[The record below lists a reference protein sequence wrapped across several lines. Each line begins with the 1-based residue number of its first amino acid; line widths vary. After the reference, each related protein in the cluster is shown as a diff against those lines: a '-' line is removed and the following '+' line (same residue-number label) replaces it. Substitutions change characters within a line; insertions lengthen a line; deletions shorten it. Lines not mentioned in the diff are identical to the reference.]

1 MRILEVTESFA
12 TGTMEVVR
20 TVAEGATREGHRVA
34 IAYGERPETPSRLR
48 QQVGADVDL
57 IPLPW
62 TGRSVAAQLR
72 TARELRRLCRRWAP
86 DVIHLHSSFAGFV
99 GSLGVASFG
108 PTIYTPHCYSFLG
121 AGSKARR
128 ALYRLAERV
137 IALRVT
143 VVGAVSEHEAALATS
158 LGASNVQVIPNGIP
172 EIDRPASS
180 TRLSRAASPPKVV
193 AAGRIVPQRRPA
205 STARILRSVAP
216 FADVCWIGGPGPDP
230 RLAQSVEDLGIPVT
244 GWVSREEAV
253 RRLSE
258 ATVLLNWSAWDSH
271 PLSVLEAMALDVLVV
286 GSDIEAHRELLG
298 ANQLAATEEEAVN
311 RVCAILNDETERRMM
326 LEDQRRR
333 AARFGSSRM
342 VRDWLR
348 VYRALSDRAT
358 RRLIDGGRVSLAHPS
373 RA

>member
-20 TVAEGATREGHRVA
+20 AVAEGATREGHRVA
-34 IAYGERPETPSRLR
+34 IAYGKRPETPSRLR
-48 QQVGADVDL
+48 EQVGADVDL
-57 IPLPW
+57 IALPW
-62 TGRSVAAQLR
+62 TRRSVAAQVR
-72 TARELRRLCRRWAP
+72 AVRELRQLCRRWSP

-99 GSLGVASFG
+99 GALGVASFG

-121 AGSKARR
+121 ASSETRR

-137 IALRVT
+137 IAMRVT
-143 VVGAVSEHEAALATS
+143 EVGAVSEHEARLAKS
-158 LGASNVQVIPNGIP
+158 VGASTVHVIPNGIP

-180 TRLSRAASPPKVV
+180 TRSSRAASPPKVV
-193 AAGRIVPQRRPA
+193 AAGRIVPQRRPV
-205 STARILRSVAP
+205 STARILRSISP

-230 RLAQSVEDLGIPVT
+230 RLAEFVQDLGITVT

-271 PLSVLEAMALDVLVV
+271 PLSVLEAMAFDVLVI
-286 GSDIEAHRELLG
+286 GSDIEANRELLG
-298 ANQLAATEEEAVN
+298 MNQVVATEEEAIHLI
-311 RVCAILNDETERRMM
+311 RSILSDERERRMM

-333 AARFGSSRM
+333 AGRFGSTRM
-342 VRDWLR
+342 VRDWLH
-348 VYRALSDRAT
+348 VYQAVLEPAT
-358 RRLIDGGRVSLAHPS
+358 TSLKGDQVAVPVH
-373 RA
+373 